1 MRIHH
6 LGIVEWEGDAIY
18 MLNTHGGARQTSK
31 ITTAQISIVASVVNL
46 IMVTL
51 AHILRICNN
60 LESNKTQNDT
70 YFYFQGIDTPITRGP
85 TGLDVCFDVNLFTKE
100 LGNQISW
107 SIGCHDKSCTECVS
121 TPESG
126 KDDSEYTQQCCLP
139 ANQQSFSITCT
150 DGGDGWTDGYLE
162 INGKRYCE
170 VDRETS
176 RYIKKI
182 EESMPNEKAPEG
194 PG

>member
-31 ITTAQISIVASVVNL
+31 NTTAQISIVASVVNL

-51 AHILRICNN
+51 AHILRISNN

-70 YFYFQGIDTPITRGP
+70 YFYFQGIDTPMPRGP
-85 TGLDVCFDVNLFTKE
+85 TGLDVCFDVNSFMKE
-100 LGNQISW
+100 SGNQISW
-107 SIGCHDKSCTECVS
+107 SIGCHDKSCAECVS
-121 TPESG
+121 TPKSG
-126 KDDSEYTQQCCLP
+126 KKYTQQCCLP
-139 ANQQSFSITCT
+139 ANQQSFSIKCRSWGV
-150 DGGDGWTDGYLE
+150 DGGYLE

-170 VDRETS
+170 QFFPNVLA
-176 RYIKKI
+176 I
-182 EESMPNEKAPEG
+182 EETMPNEKAPEG